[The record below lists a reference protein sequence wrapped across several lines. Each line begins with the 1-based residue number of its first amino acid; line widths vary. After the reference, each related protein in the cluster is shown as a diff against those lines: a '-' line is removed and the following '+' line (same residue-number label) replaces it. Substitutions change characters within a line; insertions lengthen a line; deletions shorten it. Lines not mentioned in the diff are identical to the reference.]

1 MLPRIDM
8 FKRVVFCQRIITF
21 NESFVPVGKK
31 QRIKP
36 FACLWNECISGRKKE
51 DLISTFHAF
60 LTHTRGKENIIVWLD
75 NCAGQNKNWTLLYL
89 VYIINSHEIS
99 AQTITFKYFEPGHT
113 FMSADSFHHQVEQSL
128 QRMKKVYDFT
138 DFVTCVQSS
147 NSGKVD
153 VKEMKKEDFFVWP
166 DNSSTYKINH
176 SKPRP
181 YLKDIIEVVAK
192 RGNFVLFYKTSNGA
206 EAIF

>member
-1 MLPRIDM
+1 M
-8 FKRVVFCQRIITF
+8 
-21 NESFVPVGKK
+21 
-31 QRIKP
+31 
-36 FACLWNECISGRKKE
+36 
-51 DLISTFHAF
+51 
-60 LTHTRGKENIIVWLD
+60 
-75 NCAGQNKNWTLLYL
+75 
-89 VYIINSHEIS
+89 YIINSHEIS

-128 QRMKKVYDFT
+128 QRMKKVYDFN

-192 RGNFVLFYKTSNGA
+192 RGNFVLFYKTSFSSESSLELNFLKIKLSKGHFGKPPIISQLRGIKEERKQMILTNLMELIPENRRQFWQNLPVDNGA
-206 EAIF
+206 TDLRTDYDDF